1 MQRSQAPSQVRPNV
15 PAQRSGP
22 VPLDPRHLQLVSGG
36 APRGGWITTD
46 TETTSSTSA
55 PRGGW
60 Y

>member
-1 MQRSQAPSQVRPNV
+1 MQRSQTPSQVQPNV

-22 VPLDPRHLQLVSGG
+22 VPLDPRHLHLVAGG

-46 TETTSSTSA
+46 TTTTTSSSA

-60 Y
+60 